1 MQAGFKPIITFA
13 YGSFYLVSGVYSLG
27 FSLFMEGLMSPVN
40 GKVAYTPAPD
50 GLFHF
55 EVALFAFFGAAFLIA
70 AAIQFRKVIRS
81 SL

>member
-1 MQAGFKPIITFA
+1 MQAGIRPLLSFA

-40 GKVAYTPAPD
+40 GRVAYTPSPD
-50 GLFHF
+50 GLFHY
-55 EVALFAFFGAAFLIA
+55 EVAVFAFFGIAFLLAAAF
-70 AAIQFRKVIRS
+70 QFRKVVRN